1 MLLAW
6 HYITEWSPDTAPVL
20 LTGHYAMPPWSPG
33 GLLQV
38 LRIWES
44 VFYSHAFFTL
54 YSFLLFQ
61 GFPGVCSST
70 WKFSGLHA
78 DFQILA
84 LARIFVSITATQ
96 KRFICGRFYLRARA
110 SQSWNINLHRE
121 LVLQNISF
129 EIFAS
134 YGVWTLFAIG
144 EHVTS
149 LLS

>member
-1 MLLAW
+1 MALHHRVVIRYSTSVTYRTLCHATMVTWWSIASATDLRERFLL
-6 HYITEWSPDTAPVL
+6 SRV
-20 LTGHYAMPPWSPG
+20 
-33 GLLQV
+33 
-38 LRIWES
+38 
-44 VFYSHAFFTL
+44 FTL

-61 GFPGVCSST
+61 GFPGSCSST

-134 YGVWTLFAIG
+134 YGVWILFAIG